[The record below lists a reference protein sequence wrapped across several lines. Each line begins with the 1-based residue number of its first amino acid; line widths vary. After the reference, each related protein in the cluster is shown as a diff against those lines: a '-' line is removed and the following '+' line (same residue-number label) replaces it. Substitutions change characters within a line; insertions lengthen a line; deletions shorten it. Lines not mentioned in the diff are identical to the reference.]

1 MVHYFDDNDTE
12 YTEEPEDAGFDAQ
25 VDETEGNALQKIK
38 ELKDKLK
45 ACEKERK
52 DYLDGWQRSKA
63 DYLNSKKR
71 YDEDRLS
78 IASRAEDAFIE
89 RLLPLCDSFDMALA
103 QKGEGAWDQGFKSI
117 YSQLKSL
124 LQSLDVEAIEAEGK
138 PFDPRLHEAL
148 KTEEVED
155 QGLVDHVT
163 AVLQKGYIRKDRL
176 IRPAK
181 VVIGA
186 GKN

>member
-1 MVHYFDDNDTE
+1 MVHYFDDNDAE
-12 YTEEPEDAGFDAQ
+12 YTEEPEDAGFDAE

-71 YDEDRLS
+71 YDEERLL
-78 IASRAEDAFIE
+78 IASRAEDACIE
-89 RLLPLCDSFDMALA
+89 RLLPLCDSFDMAIA
-103 QKGEGAWDQGFKSI
+103 QKGEDAWDQGFKSI
-117 YSQLKSL
+117 YSQLQSL
-124 LQSLDVEAIEAEGK
+124 LASMDVEAIEAEGK
-138 PFDPRLHEAL
+138 PFDPKLHEAL
-148 KTEEVED
+148 KTEVVED
-155 QGLVDHVT
+155 EEQIDQVI
-163 AVLQKGYIRKDRL
+163 AVLQKGYTRRDRL

-181 VVIGA
+181 VVIGT